1 MQRLPLEQQI
11 LVILQ
16 IVTLLAVCVRIWWS
30 GLYLIYRYF
39 FAYLLL
45 AFFQIT
51 ILASVPFDSLLY
63 RDAWVA
69 TEGLIVCTYGLV
81 VLELCTVVL
90 RDLVGIATVS
100 RRYVKVALGLAILI
114 SLLLLGLEK
123 TPGGIFDYFITF
135 ERPVLS
141 SLTFFVFLMTAFL
154 VYYPVP
160 LNRNAIVYSIG
171 YAVYFLAKAAAF
183 FLLNLSHKWY
193 VEFSDFLIAVSTL
206 CLLFWLVALSPSGE
220 NKTVVIGHK
229 WRPDDEERLISQL
242 KAINAS
248 LGRAARK

>member
-16 IVTLLAVCVRIWWS
+16 IAALLALSARMWWS
-30 GLYLIYRYF
+30 GLYRIYKYF
-39 FAYLLL
+39 FAYLVL
-45 AFFQIT
+45 AFLQIS
-51 ILASVPFDSLLY
+51 ILISLPFNSLLY

-69 TEGLIVCTYGLV
+69 TEGLIVCLYGLV
-81 VLELCTVVL
+81 VLELCGVVL

-100 RRYVKVALGLAILI
+100 RQYVKGALGLAILV

-123 TPGGIFDYFITF
+123 RPGGLFDSFITF

-154 VYYPVP
+154 AYYPVP

-183 FLLNLSHKWY
+183 FLLNLNHKWY
-193 VEFSDFLIAVSTL
+193 AEFSDVLVAVSTL
-206 CLLFWLVALSPSGE
+206 CLLFWLVALSPRGE
-220 NKTVVIGHK
+220 TKTVVIGHK

-248 LGRAARK
+248 LSRAARK

>member
-16 IVTLLAVCVRIWWS
+16 IAALLALCLRIWWS
-30 GLYLIYRYF
+30 GLYRIYKYF
-39 FAYLLL
+39 FSYLLL
-45 AFFQIT
+45 AFLQII
-51 ILASVPFDSLLY
+51 ILVLLPFDSLLY

-69 TEGLIVCTYGLV
+69 TEGLIVCLYGLV
-81 VLELCTVVL
+81 VLELCSVVL

-100 RRYVKVALGLAILI
+100 RQYVKVALGLAILV

-123 TPGGIFDYFITF
+123 RPGGIFDYFITF

-141 SLTFFVFLMTAFL
+141 SLTLFVLLMTAFL

-160 LNRNAIVYSIG
+160 LNRNTIVYSIG
-171 YAVYFLAKAAAF
+171 YAVYFLTKATAF
-183 FLLNLSHKWY
+183 FLLNFSHKWY
-193 VEFSDFLIAVSTL
+193 AEFSDALVVVSTV
-206 CLLFWLVALSPSGE
+206 CLLFWLAALSQRGE
-220 NKTVVIGHK
+220 NKTVIIGHK

-242 KAINAS
+242 KTINAS